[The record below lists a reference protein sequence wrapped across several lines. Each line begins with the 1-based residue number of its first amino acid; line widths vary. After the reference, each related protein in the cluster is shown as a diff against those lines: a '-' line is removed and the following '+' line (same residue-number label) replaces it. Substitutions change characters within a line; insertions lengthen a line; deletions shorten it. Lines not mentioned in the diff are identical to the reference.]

1 MELELGTLLKKA
13 RQEKGLSIEDIQ
25 TETKIRKKYIEAIEN
40 NEFDKLPG
48 KVYLK
53 VFIKG
58 YAREVDINY
67 QALLENYKVL
77 NKTEKRKTNLDKDY
91 LNGTKV
97 DHKVNKKEKGSPLK
111 LILIILL
118 ILFLAGLGVY
128 TYQYF
133 SDSDIRLL
141 GEQNNIKNEQ
151 VVSEDNELL
160 EEGAQSDEKIEDNI
174 QAQTDEEGNNENNSE
189 NNSNINLNEETADN
203 QLENLENMNSDLDEE
218 ELNKLIEEGKNRNI
232 LNSLDSNGIS
242 DQDTKI
248 VTNETEDNLVEDNS
262 SDNEEESA
270 ADSKSTAD
278 NAAAANEEAANDL
291 ESDNEQQNQTTAEQQ
306 ENTEESN
313 TGEADTAA
321 EEAGENSS
329 ADLNQETAAAEEES
343 STENQNEESSAADNI
358 ALNAADTV
366 WLTVSADGENVFS
379 GIWEDGDQNSFE
391 FEERLYIKIG
401 NGSAITANVSGEEYG
416 PWADTGE
423 IAEVEFVKS
432 DGEININNLRD

>member
-67 QALLENYKVL
+67 QALLDNYKVL
-77 NKTEKRKTNLDKDY
+77 NTTEKRKTNLDKDY

-97 DHKVNKKEKGSPLK
+97 DHKVNKKQKGSPLK
-111 LILIILL
+111 IILIILL

-128 TYQYF
+128 SYQYF
-133 SDSDIRLL
+133 RNSDIRLL
-141 GEQNNIKNEQ
+141 GEQNNIENEQ
-151 VVSEDNELL
+151 VVSENNDLL
-160 EEGAQSDEKIEDNI
+160 EENNNI
-174 QAQTDEEGNNENNSE
+174 QSPTDEQENTENDSE
-189 NNSNINLNEETADN
+189 NTNSDINLNEETTDN
-203 QLENLENMNSDLDEE
+203 QLEDRTSDLNEE
-218 ELNKLIEEGKNRNI
+218 ELNKLIEEGENSNI

-242 DQDTKI
+242 NQDTKI

-262 SDNEEESA
+262 SDNEEEEA
-270 ADSKSTAD
+270 KPDSNNTAD
-278 NAAAANEEAANDL
+278 NAAASNEAANNL
-291 ESDNEQQNQTTAEQQ
+291 ESDNNQQNQTTAEQQ

-313 TGEADTAA
+313 TGGADTAA
-321 EEAGENSS
+321 EEESENSS
-329 ADLNQETAAAEEES
+329 ADLNQETAAAEEEN

-358 ALNAADTV
+358 ALNASDTV
-366 WLTVSADGENVFS
+366 WLAVSADGENVFS

-401 NGSAITANVSGEEYG
+401 NGSAITANISGEEYG